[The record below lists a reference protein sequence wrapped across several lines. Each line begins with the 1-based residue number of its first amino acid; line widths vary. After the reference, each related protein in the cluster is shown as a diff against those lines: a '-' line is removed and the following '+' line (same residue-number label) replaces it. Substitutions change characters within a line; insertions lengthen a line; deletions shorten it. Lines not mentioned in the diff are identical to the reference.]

1 MVGSGCLKM
10 EEPGTQKAALPSKEK
25 FREFTKLL
33 KMTEENMSPLVYL
46 TLFRLYPKS
55 GCLLQVFGTA
65 VPSLY
70 SVLLPIYQMSV
81 SQQILRDDHHE
92 DQVQDTILRHPTNA
106 SGLQPSV
113 LPGN

>member
-1 MVGSGCLKM
+1 
-10 EEPGTQKAALPSKEK
+10 
-25 FREFTKLL
+25 
-33 KMTEENMSPLVYL
+33 MSPLVYL

-92 DQVQDTILRHPTNA
+92 ARAQDIVFRRPTNA
-106 SGLQPSV
+106 SGLQPLV
-113 LPGN
+113 PPGNCSLRGFLDSCHSSRHLWHALAY